1 MDEKI
6 QGVPWLWFFPG
17 VSISRYIYFPG
28 GKSVQLVIF
37 FRCGGLKI
45 FFMNQFFPRDH
56 KSTKI
61 QFQGINKS
69 TNRFC
74 KDVYFFLIIHT
85 DTPDKKCIAHFLLWW
100 RQITKGLSTN
110 NFCHARGILSV
121 KQKKPTASCSNISKL
136 IEYQPKSNVKYM
148 PLLYCQIFI
157 RHS

>member
-1 MDEKI
+1 MQKTVSTEHILADNIFGWELKIGLFHFLYIQGGSMMDEKI

-45 FFMNQFFPRDH
+45 FFIYQFFPRDH

-74 KDVYFFLIIHT
+74 KDVYFFQKNVIIHT
-85 DTPDKKCIAHFLLWW
+85 DTLDKKCIAHFLLWW
-100 RQITKGLSTN
+100 RQIAN
-110 NFCHARGILSV
+110 
-121 KQKKPTASCSNISKL
+121 
-136 IEYQPKSNVKYM
+136 
-148 PLLYCQIFI
+148 
-157 RHS
+157 